1 MDKIDN
7 TNYETIR
14 SKIKSG
20 DALAWTHKGWK
31 TWYDFQ
37 IQMVRAFSQSEY
49 CHVGVAWVIGK
60 RVFILESVGTGIR
73 IYPLSLELPFYWIPI
88 KKYWTKDIEEFAL
101 SKMGAKYSKWEG
113 IQALFGKLKNGKD
126 GIHTYCKECNSKRCK
141 EYRSKNPE
149 EGKLRARAWRENNKE
164 KWDNYCKNRRLL
176 DILKFRIPYSPSR
189 YFLSVDV

>member
-113 IQALFGKLKNGKD
+113 IQALFGKLKNGDDNEWECAEFALALLSRGNVISNDVKAVPTNVVKALQSE
-126 GIHTYCKECNSKRCK
+126 GYPTYLIEH
-141 EYRSKNPE
+141 
-149 EGKLRARAWRENNKE
+149 
-164 KWDNYCKNRRLL
+164 
-176 DILKFRIPYSPSR
+176 
-189 YFLSVDV
+189 